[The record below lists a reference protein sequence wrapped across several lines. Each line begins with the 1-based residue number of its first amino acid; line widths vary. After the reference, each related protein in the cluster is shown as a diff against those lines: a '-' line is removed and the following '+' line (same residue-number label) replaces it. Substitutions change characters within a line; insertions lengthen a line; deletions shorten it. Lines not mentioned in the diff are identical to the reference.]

1 MGNLLQITSFKLD
14 NTFEDQTSNLL
25 MTFGNPYKGY
35 HKSIHLEF
43 ILPTIY
49 ARVLN
54 IWDIRGCILRNNK
67 NKVIA
72 SVC

>member
-1 MGNLLQITSFKLD
+1 
-14 NTFEDQTSNLL
+14 

-72 SVC
+72 SVCTHSSNHITLEIFD